1 MKSGLFFYIIIFRNG
16 LCNLKCTSNDDCE
29 NDQEVC
35 WKSKCSKSC
44 DVSKEENVCDKNQ
57 YCHIDHGICH
67 KFCKDTKQC
76 SNGYTCYNSKCS
88 KSCSGTDD
96 CGKNQYCHE

>member
-1 MKSGLFFYIIIFRNG
+1 M
-16 LCNLKCTSNDDCE
+16 CNLKCTSNDDCE
-29 NDQEVC
+29 NEQEVC

-67 KFCKDTKQC
+67 KFCKDTREC
-76 SNGYTCYNSKCS
+76 SDGYTCYNSKCS